1 VGDIISDHCRCGAPQ
16 HDGVIM
22 KLEFKLR
29 CAEDSLAVAES
40 LVDML
45 HKEIAELQANVTL
58 IQAERDH
65 DSRVARRDFGEAP

>member
-1 VGDIISDHCRCGAPQ
+1 MTTATYPDGAPQ
-16 HDGVIM
+16 RDGVIM

-29 CAEDSLAVAES
+29 CAEDSLAVADS

-45 HKEIAELQANVTL
+45 HKEIAELQANLTL

-65 DSRVARRDFGEAP
+65 ERQVTRRYFVEAP